1 MIRTQVSK
9 IFELESYG
17 WVMDEKVP
25 GTQKLL
31 CGLPV
36 TMRNQRRDL
45 ALVYADGTMR
55 SVEYYPTLARTE
67 DFYANGKVKPS
78 ADASAAEKL
87 RELLARI
94 FGGFLN

>member
-55 SVEYYPTLARTE
+55 PVEHYPTLARTE
-67 DFYANGKVKPS
+67 DFNSHGNVKSS
-78 ADASAAEKL
+78 ADASGAEKL
-87 RELLARI
+87 RDTLARI